1 MKVKLDPDLKA
12 KLLTK
17 NPSLE
22 SAVDDACELL
32 TMKVVLL
39 LTVRM
44 KEIRQR
50 ADEARGGTD
59 VRFQLASHA
68 KHIGEIIVL
77 LSETP

>member
-1 MKVKLDPDLKA
+1 MKLNPDLKA
-12 KLLTK
+12 KLLAK
-17 NPSLE
+17 NPPLE